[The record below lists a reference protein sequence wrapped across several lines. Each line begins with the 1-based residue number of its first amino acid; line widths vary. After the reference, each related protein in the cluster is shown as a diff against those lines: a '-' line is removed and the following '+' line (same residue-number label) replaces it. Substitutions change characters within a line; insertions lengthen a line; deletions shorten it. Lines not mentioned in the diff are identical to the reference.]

1 MVGVREGKTTGSCG
15 RSTCD
20 LFLALTVDT
29 ITSDHVVQEC
39 NRLLGG
45 SQGGGGGGERER
57 GRGRERERACVCVC
71 VCLCVCVCVYV
82 RVCRHTQ
89 KVLRGCALSLHSSS
103 RSPTPSLPP
112 SRQLVCR
119 RSKFK
124 VTVIAV
130 PCMGHYA

>member
-1 MVGVREGKTTGSCG
+1 MVD
-15 RSTCD
+15 TCD

-29 ITSDHVVQEC
+29 ITFDHVVQEC

-45 SQGGGGGGERER
+45 GQGGGGEGERES
-57 GRGRERERACVCVC
+57 VCVC
-71 VCLCVCVCVYV
+71 ACVCVCVYV
-82 RVCRHTQ
+82 RVCTHTQ
-89 KVLRGCALSLHSSS
+89 RVLRGCALSHHSSS

-119 RSKFK
+119 RSSRQLVCRRSKFK

-130 PCMGHYA
+130 PCMEHYA

>member
-1 MVGVREGKTTGSCG
+1 MVD
-15 RSTCD
+15 TCD

-29 ITSDHVVQEC
+29 IASDHVVQEC

-45 SQGGGGGGERER
+45 GQGGGGGGERER
-57 GRGRERERACVCVC
+57 ERERERECMV
-71 VCLCVCVCVYV
+71 VCVCVYV
-82 RVCRHTQ
+82 RVCTHTQ
-89 KVLRGCALSLHSSS
+89 RVLRGCALSLHSSS
-103 RSPTPSLPP
+103 RSPTPSLPS